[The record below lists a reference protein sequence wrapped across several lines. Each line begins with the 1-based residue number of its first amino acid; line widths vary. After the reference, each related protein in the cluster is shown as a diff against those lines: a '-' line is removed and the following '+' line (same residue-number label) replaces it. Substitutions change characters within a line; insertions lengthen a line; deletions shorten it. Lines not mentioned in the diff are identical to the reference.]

1 MIQPICDTNTG
12 VACCIHHQL
21 ILSIPPTLVYVCVP
35 SSTAFILP
43 SLPLTFPTFPP
54 SLYEPPLIPQYPSS
68 PAMSDTQEQ
77 EQDQDH
83 TSSASE
89 ASGIIQQL
97 NTLTDV
103 ESGLAEAHL
112 AVENQAAQAD
122 VNTDEI
128 AIDDDENAAAA
139 QTDAFMVEAEKVEGA
154 LESAIPP
161 APSSDPRLSAQAA
174 PHNDHSTATV
184 TEAQETIDAVN
195 ADIPAP
201 VLPEQV
207 AEPAHD
213 VVMETHI
220 EEETSPMQ
228 VDVEEEE
235 VRPRYDPSEPQDTY
249 EPPQRYDPSEPQDQA
264 TGPAVRYDPS
274 EPQGEPAPA
283 ARYDPSEPQDTAPLS
298 YNPSVPQTTD
308 QPSAQVNSFD
318 PSQPRESSVAASG
331 EDVKPTISTS
341 SDPRFQQA
349 PVKTEES
356 KTEFPSTSGTS
367 EQPFSHL
374 PNLPLSE
381 LPAGITD
388 QSPSVVNNKEA
399 AIGWRVS
406 ESVHN
411 DAIWK
416 LLISDQ
422 KDTQALLHLFG
433 WSIDNT
439 EINDAR
445 AWYAVIEKDSPSAV
459 CLPPLSMT
467 NS

>member
-1 MIQPICDTNTG
+1 
-12 VACCIHHQL
+12 
-21 ILSIPPTLVYVCVP
+21 
-35 SSTAFILP
+35 
-43 SLPLTFPTFPP
+43 
-54 SLYEPPLIPQYPSS
+54 
-68 PAMSDTQEQ
+68 MSDLQEQ

-122 VNTDEI
+122 SNTDEI

-139 QTDAFMVEAEKVEGA
+139 QTDAFMAEAEKVEGA

-161 APSSDPRLSAQAA
+161 APSSDPRLPAQAA
-174 PHNDHSTATV
+174 PHIDDSASQTATV
-184 TEAQETIDAVN
+184 KEAQETIDIVN

-220 EEETSPMQ
+220 EEETSPIQ
-228 VDVEEEE
+228 VDVEEEDE
-235 VRPRYDPSEPQDTY
+235 VRPRYDPSEPQEAY
-249 EPPQRYDPSEPQDQA
+249 EAPQRYDPSEPQDQA
-264 TGPAVRYDPS
+264 PVPAVRYDPS
-274 EPQGEPAPA
+274 EPQGESAPA
-283 ARYDPSEPQDTAPLS
+283 ARYDPSEPQDTAPVS
-298 YNPSVPQTTD
+298 YDPSVPQSID
-308 QPSAQVNSFD
+308 QPSAQENSLD
-318 PSQPRESSVAASG
+318 SSQPRESPAAASA
-331 EDVKPTISTS
+331 EEVKPVIPAS
-341 SDPRFQQA
+341 SDPRFQQQPIKA
-349 PVKTEES
+349 EEVKTE
-356 KTEFPSTSGTS
+356 FQATSSTS
-367 EQPFSHL
+367 EQPFSQL
-374 PNLPLSE
+374 PNLPLSD

-399 AIGWRVS
+399 AIGWRSS
-406 ESVHN
+406 EFAHKKRIGEV
-411 DAIWK
+411 
-416 LLISDQ
+416 LISDQ
-422 KDTQALLHLFG
+422 RDTQALLHLFG

-459 CLPPLSMT
+459 CSSSLPKLDS
-467 NS
+467 

>member
-1 MIQPICDTNTG
+1 
-12 VACCIHHQL
+12 
-21 ILSIPPTLVYVCVP
+21 
-35 SSTAFILP
+35 
-43 SLPLTFPTFPP
+43 
-54 SLYEPPLIPQYPSS
+54 
-68 PAMSDTQEQ
+68 MSDIQEQ

-122 VNTDEI
+122 SNSDEI

-139 QTDAFMVEAEKVEGA
+139 QTDAFMAEAEKVEGA

-161 APSSDPRLSAQAA
+161 APSSDPRLPAQAA
-174 PHNDHSTATV
+174 PHTDDSASQTATV
-184 TEAQETIDAVN
+184 KEAQQTIDIVN

-220 EEETSPMQ
+220 EEETSPIQ
-228 VDVEEEE
+228 VDIEEEDE
-235 VRPRYDPSEPQDTY
+235 VRP
-249 EPPQRYDPSEPQDQA
+249 
-264 TGPAVRYDPS
+264 RYDPS
-274 EPQGEPAPA
+274 EPQGEPAPP
-283 ARYDPSEPQDTAPLS
+283 ARYDPSEPQDTAPVL
-298 YNPSVPQTTD
+298 YDPSVPQSTEE
-308 QPSAQVNSFD
+308 PSAQANSFD
-318 PSQPRESSVAASG
+318 PSQPREVSAAVSV
-331 EDVKPTISTS
+331 EDVKPVMPTS
-341 SDPRFQQA
+341 FDPRSQQQPIKA
-349 PVKTEES
+349 EEVKTEFQAMS
-356 KTEFPSTSGTS
+356 STS
-367 EQPFSHL
+367 EQPFSQL
-374 PNLPLSE
+374 PNLPLSD

-399 AIGWRVS
+399 AIGWRSS
-406 ESVHN
+406 EFAHKKRIGEV
-411 DAIWK
+411 
-416 LLISDQ
+416 LISDQ
-422 KDTQALLHLFG
+422 RDTQALFHLFG

-459 CLPPLSMT
+459 CSSSLPKLDS
-467 NS
+467 

>member
-1 MIQPICDTNTG
+1 
-12 VACCIHHQL
+12 
-21 ILSIPPTLVYVCVP
+21 
-35 SSTAFILP
+35 
-43 SLPLTFPTFPP
+43 
-54 SLYEPPLIPQYPSS
+54 
-68 PAMSDTQEQ
+68 MSDNQEQ

-122 VNTDEI
+122 VNSDEI
-128 AIDDDENAAAA
+128 AIDDDENAATA
-139 QTDAFMVEAEKVEGA
+139 QTDAFMAEADKVEGA

-161 APSSDPRLSAQAA
+161 APTSDPRIPAQAA
-174 PHNDHSTATV
+174 PHNAHSTATV
-184 TEAQETIDAVN
+184 TEAQETIDIVN

-213 VVMETHI
+213 VVMETRI

-228 VDVEEEE
+228 VDVEEEEE

-264 TGPAVRYDPS
+264 PAPAVRYDPS

-283 ARYDPSEPQDTAPLS
+283 ARYDPSEPQDSARVS
-298 YNPSVPQTTD
+298 YDPSVPQTVE
-308 QPSAQVNSFD
+308 QPSAQVT
-318 PSQPRESSVAASG
+318 SQPRESSVAASA
-331 EDVKPTISTS
+331 EDVKPVIPAS
-341 SDPRFQQA
+341 SDPRFQQQ
-349 PVKTEES
+349 PIKTEEV
-356 KTEFPSTSGTS
+356 KTEFPSTSSTS

-374 PNLPLSE
+374 SNLPLSE
-381 LPAGITD
+381 LPAGITE

-399 AIGWRVS
+399 AIGWRAS
-406 ESVHN
+406 ESFFN
-411 DAIWK
+411 GK
-416 LLISDQ
+416 
-422 KDTQALLHLFG
+422 
-433 WSIDNT
+433 
-439 EINDAR
+439 
-445 AWYAVIEKDSPSAV
+445 
-459 CLPPLSMT
+459 C
-467 NS
+467 

>member
-1 MIQPICDTNTG
+1 
-12 VACCIHHQL
+12 
-21 ILSIPPTLVYVCVP
+21 
-35 SSTAFILP
+35 
-43 SLPLTFPTFPP
+43 
-54 SLYEPPLIPQYPSS
+54 
-68 PAMSDTQEQ
+68 MSDIQEQ

-122 VNTDEI
+122 VNSDEI
-128 AIDDDENAAAA
+128 AIDDDETAAAT
-139 QTDAFMVEAEKVEGA
+139 QTDAFMAEAEKVEGA

-161 APSSDPRLSAQAA
+161 APSSDPRLPAQAA

-184 TEAQETIDAVN
+184 TEAQETIGIVN

-213 VVMETHI
+213 VVMETTI

-228 VDVEEEE
+228 VDVEEEEE

-264 TGPAVRYDPS
+264 PAPAVRYDPS

-283 ARYDPSEPQDTAPLS
+283 ARYDPSEPQDTTSVS
-298 YNPSVPQTTD
+298 YDPSVPQTIE
-308 QPSAQVNSFD
+308 QPSAQVT
-318 PSQPRESSVAASG
+318 SQPRESSVAASA
-331 EDVKPTISTS
+331 EDIKPVIPAS
-341 SDPRFQQA
+341 SDPRFQQV
-349 PVKTEES
+349 PIKSEEV
-356 KTEFPSTSGTS
+356 KTEFPSTSSTS

-381 LPAGITD
+381 LPAGITE

-399 AIGWRVS
+399 AIGWRAS
-406 ESVHN
+406 ESSYNVH
-411 DAIWK
+411 
-416 LLISDQ
+416 
-422 KDTQALLHLFG
+422 
-433 WSIDNT
+433 
-439 EINDAR
+439 
-445 AWYAVIEKDSPSAV
+445 
-459 CLPPLSMT
+459 M
-467 NS
+467 

>member
-1 MIQPICDTNTG
+1 MFLSPTPI
-12 VACCIHHQL
+12 
-21 ILSIPPTLVYVCVP
+21 Y
-35 SSTAFILP
+35 SSF
-43 SLPLTFPTFPP
+43 SSSYFSNFFPP
-54 SLYEPPLIPQYPSS
+54 SLYEPPLISPYPSL
-68 PAMSDTQEQ
+68 PAMSDIQEQ

-122 VNTDEI
+122 VNSDEI
-128 AIDDDENAAAA
+128 AIDDDDAAAA
-139 QTDAFMVEAEKVEGA
+139 TQTDAFMAEADKVEGA

-161 APSSDPRLSAQAA
+161 APSSDPRLPAQATS
-174 PHNDHSTATV
+174 HNEHSTATV
-184 TEAQETIDAVN
+184 TEAQETIDIVN

-213 VVMETHI
+213 VVMETRI

-228 VDVEEEE
+228 VDVEEEEE

-249 EPPQRYDPSEPQDQA
+249 DPPQRYDPSEPQDQA
-264 TGPAVRYDPS
+264 SALAVRYDPS

-283 ARYDPSEPQDTAPLS
+283 ARYDPSEPQDTTAVS
-298 YNPSVPQTTD
+298 YDPSVPQTIE

-318 PSQPRESSVAASG
+318 PSQPRESSVAASA
-331 EDVKPTISTS
+331 EDVKPVIPAS
-341 SDPRFQQA
+341 SDPRFQQQ
-349 PVKTEES
+349 PIKTEEV
-356 KTEFPSTSGTS
+356 KTEFPSTSSTS

-381 LPAGITD
+381 LPAGITE

-399 AIGWRVS
+399 AIGWRAS
-406 ESVHN
+406 ESFCH
-411 DAIWK
+411 DHIG
-416 LLISDQ
+416 
-422 KDTQALLHLFG
+422 KD
-433 WSIDNT
+433 
-439 EINDAR
+439 
-445 AWYAVIEKDSPSAV
+445 
-459 CLPPLSMT
+459 
-467 NS
+467 